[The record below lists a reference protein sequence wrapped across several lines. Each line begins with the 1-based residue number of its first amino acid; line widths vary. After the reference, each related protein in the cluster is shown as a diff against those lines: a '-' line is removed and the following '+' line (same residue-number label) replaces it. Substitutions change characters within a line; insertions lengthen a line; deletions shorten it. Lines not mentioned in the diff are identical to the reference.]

1 LEENWLLVAMA
12 VIALAAVLSLAVN
25 VSAAQTH
32 WFETA
37 GTSNNENGSVITSS
51 GGYLYVGGTTDLEDT
66 SGLNAF
72 LSKIS
77 TDGIVSVFRVIG
89 EQGSVENVTGIAAD
103 GNGNLY
109 LVGYTN
115 AFTPS
120 DSSTPVNAIFL
131 AKFDSTGSLVW
142 AEYIGA
148 DNSSDDDYGLGI
160 TYASDGY
167 LYISGSYE
175 GSLFVAKIDP
185 NKAPSSDSDNVIW
198 FNIYEFKAAGNK
210 PIGMAYSSYSNS
222 IYLAFTTSNIYGAD
236 DVAVLK
242 IDTSNNGAPV
252 WITTFGGEENDYATG
267 LTLTGEPNGAR
278 GEKDVVVIGSTN
290 SFRILG
296 TESYTDYNVFVA
308 YLYSDDG
315 TLHDP
320 VVIGHDGQD
329 DYSGN
334 IVFSLD
340 DVSLYFTG
348 TTYSYGEVS
357 EGYPDGFVA
366 GLPVGQSVS
375 WFKTVGGEKAEY
387 MGGIVIGP
395 NNYLYTAGYT
405 MSFGEGGSDLAA
417 LLASDNL
424 GNMTWT
430 ENDFSENVIIHDAT
444 PGSASISPGT
454 STSTTLKYNTATVT
468 PVPWDPSTDYDYSN
482 SKNFNTHLATDDN
495 TPDPVPEPWLVSMV
509 TLGFL
514 AVGVFLFTRRH

>member
-1 LEENWLLVAMA
+1 MA

-37 GTSNNENGSVITSS
+37 GTSSNENGSVIASS
-51 GGYLYVGGTTDLEDT
+51 SGYLYVGGTTDLEDT

-72 LSKIS
+72 LSKMS
-77 TDGIVSVFRVIG
+77 TDGTVSFFRIIG
-89 EQGSVENVTGIAAD
+89 EQGSRENVTGIAAD
-103 GNGNLY
+103 DSGYIY
-109 LVGYTN
+109 LVGYTD

-120 DSSTPVNAIFL
+120 DASSSVNAIFV
-131 AKFDSTGSLVW
+131 AKFDSAGSLVW

-148 DNSSDDDYGLGI
+148 TSAGDDDYGLGI

-167 LYISGSYE
+167 LYISGSYQ

-185 NKAPSSDSDNVIW
+185 NKAPSSDSNNVKW
-198 FNIYEFKAAGNK
+198 FNVYEFKAASSQ

-222 IYLAFTTSNIYGAD
+222 LYLAFTTSNIYGSD

-267 LTLTGEPNGAR
+267 LTLTGEPNGPR

-290 SFRILG
+290 SFHILG
-296 TESYTDYNVFVA
+296 TASYTDYNVFVA

-315 TLHDP
+315 NLHDP
-320 VVIGHDGQD
+320 VVIGRDGED

-348 TTYSYGEVS
+348 TTYSYGETS
-357 EGYPDGFVA
+357 GGYPDGFVA
-366 GLPVGQSVS
+366 GLPVGQSIS
-375 WFKTVGGEKAEY
+375 WFKTVGGEKTEY
-387 MGGIVIGP
+387 MRGIVIGP

-405 MSFGEGGSDLAA
+405 MSFGEGGSDMAA

-430 ENDFSENVIIHDAT
+430 ENDFPENVIVHDAS
-444 PGSASISPGT
+444 PGSASFSTGN
-454 STSTTLKYNTATVT
+454 STSTKLNYNTASVT
-468 PVPWDPSTDYDYSN
+468 PIPWSPTTDIDYSN
-482 SKNFNTHLATDDN
+482 NKNFNTHLAKDEN

-514 AVGVFLFTRRH
+514 AVGVFLFSRRH

>member
-1 LEENWLLVAMA
+1 MA
-12 VIALAAVLSLAVN
+12 VIALAAVFFMSVN

-37 GTSNNENGSVITSS
+37 GTSSNENGSVIASS
-51 GGYLYVGGTTDLEDT
+51 SGYLYVGGTTDLEDT

-72 LSKIS
+72 LSKMS
-77 TDGIVSVFRVIG
+77 TDGTVSFFRIIG
-89 EQGSVENVTGIAAD
+89 EQGSRENVTGIAAD
-103 GNGNLY
+103 DSGYIY

-120 DSSTPVNAIFL
+120 DASSSVNAIFV
-131 AKFDSTGSLVW
+131 AKFDSAGSLVW

-148 DNSSDDDYGLGI
+148 TSAGDDDYGLGI

-167 LYISGSYE
+167 LYISGSYQ

-185 NKAPSSDSDNVIW
+185 NKAPSSDSNNVKW
-198 FNIYEFKAAGNK
+198 FNVYEFKAASSE

-222 IYLAFTTSNIYGAD
+222 LYLAFTTSNIYGSD

-267 LTLTGEPNGAR
+267 LTLTGEPNGPR

-290 SFRILG
+290 SFHILG
-296 TESYTDYNVFVA
+296 TASYTDYNVFVA

-315 TLHDP
+315 NLHDP
-320 VVIGHDGQD
+320 VVIGRDGED

-375 WFKTVGGEKAEY
+375 WFKTVGGEKTEY
-387 MGGIVIGP
+387 MRGIVIGP
-395 NNYLYTAGYT
+395 DNYLYTAGYT
-405 MSFGEGGSDLAA
+405 MSFGEGGSDMAA

-430 ENDFSENVIIHDAT
+430 ENDFPENVMVHDAS
-444 PGSASISPGT
+444 PGSASFSPGT
-454 STSTTLKYNTATVT
+454 STSTKLNYNTASVT
-468 PVPWDPSTDYDYSN
+468 PIPWSPTTDIDYSN
-482 SKNFNTHLATDDN
+482 NKNFNTHLATDDN

-514 AVGVFLFTRRH
+514 AVGVFLFSRRH